1 MDKAVARIQQAID
14 HNEKIMIYGD
24 YDADGVSSTSVMLS
38 ALQQLGADT
47 DFIFLIA
54 LQKVMG
60 RIRQHLIK

>member
-1 MDKAVARIQQAID
+1 
-14 HNEKIMIYGD
+14 MIYGD